1 MTDLVPQ
8 VIIKKQTAIERGD
21 IEFSKRT
28 GSAQV
33 ASHKSTSVMD
43 ARLSCITSTSTE
55 CCSSLQSDS
64 MVSTSRLIA
73 IYLYKYEC
81 LIASVEIGFFSFCFF
96 FIVFA
101 SAMLSTSDRC
111 MRIRLHQLCR
121 AEPSSRS
128 VFQLRIRVGLFDSLW
143 VTYPYVNQIRI

>member
-8 VIIKKQTAIERGD
+8 VIIKKQTAIERVD

-43 ARLSCITSTSTE
+43 ARLSCITSTE

-111 MRIRLHQLCR
+111 MRIRWRQPCGF
-121 AEPSSRS
+121 EPSSRS
-128 VFQLRIRVGLFDSLW
+128 VFQFRSWVGFFDSL
-143 VTYPYVNQIRI
+143 